1 MIKSWYNSSYT
12 MAMKT
17 AISIPDTI
25 FEAAENFAKRMG
37 LSRSELYAVAL
48 QEYLKA
54 HRSDAFPSGRFAN
67 GGLRLRI
74 TEQLDTVYAD
84 EDSSLDP
91 FLLELQTHTLSEET
105 W

>member
-1 MIKSWYNSSYT
+1 
-12 MAMKT
+12 MKT
-17 AISIPDTI
+17 AISIPDSL

-37 LSRSELYAVAL
+37 LSRSELYAKAI

-54 HRSDAFPSGRFAN
+54 HSGD
-67 GGLRLRI
+67 RI
-74 TEQLDTVYAD
+74 TEQLNAVYAE

-91 FLLELQTHTLSEET
+91 LLVQLELQTLSEDT